1 MRNWNELLKGL
12 DALELQFLVEFGE
25 EKLAHLQYDIN
36 VTRSE
41 YPEEFHDFDDE
52 GNIYAITFEMSYYM
66 AMNDRLH
73 RLHMPVHKP
82 SVQEEWDDL
91 PF

>member
-1 MRNWNELLKGL
+1 MSNWNELLKGL
-12 DALELQFLVEFGE
+12 PALELQFLVEFGQ
-25 EKLAHLQYDIN
+25 EKLDELHYAIH

-41 YPEEFHDFDDE
+41 YADEYHDVDDD
-52 GNIYAITFEMSYYM
+52 GNMYAITFNMSYYM

-73 RLHMPVHKP
+73 RLTMVQKP
-82 SVQEEWDDL
+82 SVQEECDDL